1 VTSARKQ
8 FFHRGIAVPLLR
20 PNIDTDAI
28 IPSREIRRVSK
39 EGLGEA
45 LFAGWRYR
53 CAQSREP
60 EPGFI
65 LNQAPYDNASIL
77 LAGDNFGCGSS
88 REHAVWAL
96 KDFGFKAILAPS
108 FGGIFF
114 NNCALNGILTI
125 ELAEEAIARLAKWTG
140 ADPRGNPI
148 EIDLAARR
156 IHWGEGEETHF
167 QIEAMRRSLLLD
179 GLDSIAATLRM
190 EAEIAAFEEKDR
202 QRRPWVYEVEND
214 SQGASAGTPSPLRGT
229 PS

>member
-1 VTSARKQ
+1 MTGTRKQ
-8 FFHRGIAVPLLR
+8 VFHRGIAAPLLR

-53 CAQSREP
+53 RERSREP

-65 LNQAPYDNASIL
+65 LNQTPYDNASIL
-77 LAGDNFGCGSS
+77 LSGDNFGCGSS

-96 KDFGFKAILAPS
+96 KDFGFRAILAPS

-114 NNCALNGILTI
+114 NNCALNGVLAI
-125 ELAEEAIARLAKWTG
+125 ELAEEAIARLAEWTG
-140 ADPRGNPI
+140 ANPRGNPL
-148 EIDLAARR
+148 EIDLAAQR
-156 IHWGEGEETHF
+156 IHWREGEETHF
-167 QIEAMRRSLLLD
+167 QIEATRRSLLLD

-190 EAEIAAFEEKDR
+190 EAAITAFEDQDR
-202 QRRPWVYEVEND
+202 RRRPWVYEVEND
-214 SQGASAGTPSPLRGT
+214 S
-229 PS
+229 

>member
-1 VTSARKQ
+1 MTSPRKQ
-8 FFHRGIAVPLLR
+8 VFHRGIAAPLLR

-53 CAQSREP
+53 REQSCEQGREP

-65 LNQAPYDNASIL
+65 LNQAPYGNASIL

-114 NNCALNGILTI
+114 NNCALNGILAI
-125 ELAEEAIARLAKWTG
+125 ELAEEAIARLAEWTG
-140 ADPRGNPI
+140 ANPRGNPL

-156 IHWGEGEETHF
+156 IHWRAGEETHF
-167 QIEAMRRSLLLD
+167 PIEATRRSLLLD
-179 GLDSIAATLRM
+179 GLDSIAATLRL
-190 EAEIAAFEEKDR
+190 EAAITAFEDKDR
-202 QRRPWVYEVEND
+202 QRRPWVYEVENE
-214 SQGASAGTPSPLRGT
+214 P
-229 PS
+229 